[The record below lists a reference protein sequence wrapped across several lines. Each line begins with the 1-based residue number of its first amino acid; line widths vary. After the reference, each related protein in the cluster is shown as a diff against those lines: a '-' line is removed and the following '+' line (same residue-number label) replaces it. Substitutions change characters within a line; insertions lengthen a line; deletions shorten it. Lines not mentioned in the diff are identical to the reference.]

1 MRGAIVTTLL
11 ACIVQIHAEEA
22 QSFDELFQRALMDK
36 LLDKVSALQNTD
48 LDDTTL
54 GKPATMGQPA
64 SVQPVGRRQAGL
76 ATLGALMPLVA
87 VMVQEKPANA
97 VTAIDIKKPAARDT
111 SIGGRKDDWLTG
123 IERRDAAMTPGS
135 KIKGSEITANK
146 DVNPKG
152 MNQRVIQKDPLSRVT
167 WGPKGFDQAGQYDK
181 DYLKQIN
188 NKGTKVPLPK

>member
-1 MRGAIVTTLL
+1 MMRATVVTTLL

-87 VMVQEKPANA
+87 LMQEAKA
-97 VTAIDIKKPAARDT
+97 VSPVDIKLYKNAKTGD
-111 SIGGRKDDWLTG
+111 IGGRKDTWLTG

-135 KIKGSEITANK
+135 QIKGNEITANK

-152 MNQRVIQKDPLSRVT
+152 MNARFINKDPLRRVT
-167 WGPKGFDQAGQYDK
+167 WGPQTDK
-181 DYLKQIN
+181 SLYKDISKSR
-188 NKGTKVPLPK
+188 

>member
-64 SVQPVGRRQAGL
+64 NVQPVGRRQAGL

-87 VMVQEKPANA
+87 VMVQEKPAKA
-97 VTAIDIKKPAARDT
+97 VTPVDIKLYKNAAKGD
-111 SIGGRKDDWLTG
+111 IGGRKDAWLTG

-135 KIKGSEITANK
+135 QIKGSEITANK

-152 MNQRVIQKDPLSRVT
+152 MNARFVNKDPLRRVT
-167 WGPKGFDQAGQYDK
+167 WGPQTDK
-181 DYLKQIN
+181 SLYKDISKAR
-188 NKGTKVPLPK
+188 